1 MLTVQEEGQPNNMVK
16 TIASKFMSLLSD
28 EINKQETQVLIKQK
42 VITPVIN
49 MIYAELYPYIIALIV
64 TIIVIL
70 VLSLLTFISFILY
83 YLKNL

>member
-1 MLTVQEEGQPNNMVK
+1 MAEETSSNSVIKML
-16 TIASKFMSLLSD
+16 ASKILALISD
-28 EINKQETQVLIKQK
+28 EINKQETQILVKQK

-64 TIIVIL
+64 TIITIL
-70 VLSLLTFISFILY
+70 VLSLLTFVSFILY